1 MTHRRCRGISAPAQ
15 EQVRAEIFASAR
27 HVTTSSTGA
36 DMKKLVLAGLVA
48 ALAFPS
54 SAFAQGGA
62 GASRTGS
69 SIDSSGTGGTTGAG
83 ASGLNTSSDNNG
95 GGANAP
101 AKSSTTRPGDNDTRQ
116 TQGGQQAMP
125 GSGSTGANRK

>member
-1 MTHRRCRGISAPAQ
+1 
-15 EQVRAEIFASAR
+15 
-27 HVTTSSTGA
+27 
-36 DMKKLVLAGLVA
+36 MKKLVLAGLVA

-95 GGANAP
+95 GGSNAP
-101 AKSSTTRPGDNDTRQ
+101 AKSSTMRPGDNDTRQ
-116 TQGGQQAMP
+116 SQGGQMAAP
-125 GSGSTGANRK
+125 GTGTSGTNRK

>member
-1 MTHRRCRGISAPAQ
+1 MTDRRCRAISASAQ
-15 EQVRAEIFASAR
+15 EHVRAEIFASAR
-27 HVTTSSTGA
+27 HLKTSSKGA
-36 DMKKLVLAGLVA
+36 DMKALVLAGLVA
-48 ALAFPS
+48 ALAFSP
-54 SAFAQGGA
+54 SAFAQGA

-69 SIDSSGTGGTTGAG
+69 SIDSSSTGGTTGAG
-83 ASGLNTSSDNNG
+83 ASSLNTSSDNNG

>member
-1 MTHRRCRGISAPAQ
+1 
-15 EQVRAEIFASAR
+15 
-27 HVTTSSTGA
+27 
-36 DMKKLVLAGLVA
+36 MKKLVLAGLVA
-48 ALAFPS
+48 ALAFPP

-69 SIDSSGTGGTTGAG
+69 SIDSSSTGGTTGAG
-83 ASGLNTSSDNNG
+83 ASSLNTSSDNNG

-125 GSGSTGANRK
+125 GSGSTANRK

>member
-1 MTHRRCRGISAPAQ
+1 VSRRRWCGISAPAQ

-27 HVTTSSTGA
+27 HATSSKGA
-36 DMKKLVLAGLVA
+36 HMKKLVLAGLVA
-48 ALAFPS
+48 ALAFPPA
-54 SAFAQGGA
+54 AFAQGT

-69 SIDSSGTGGTTGAG
+69 SIDSPGTGGTTGAG
-83 ASGLNTSSDNNG
+83 ASSLNTSSDNNG

-116 TQGGQQAMP
+116 TQGGQQAIP

>member
-1 MTHRRCRGISAPAQ
+1 VSRRRWCGISAPAQ

-48 ALAFPS
+48 ALAFPPA
-54 SAFAQGGA
+54 AFAQGA

-69 SIDSSGTGGTTGAG
+69 SIDSPGTGGTTGAG
-83 ASGLNTSSDNNG
+83 ASSLNTSSDNNG

-116 TQGGQQAMP
+116 TQGGQQAIP

>member
-1 MTHRRCRGISAPAQ
+1 MTRWTNIYFG
-15 EQVRAEIFASAR
+15 V
-27 HVTTSSTGA
+27 
-36 DMKKLVLAGLVA
+36 VLTLLVA
-48 ALAFPS
+48 ASA
-54 SAFAQGGA
+54 AFAQGGA

-69 SIDSSGTGGTTGAG
+69 SIDSSGSGGTTGAG
-83 ASGLNTSSDNNG
+83 ASSLNTSSDNNG

-125 GSGSTGANRK
+125 GSTGANRK